1 MSFLCINCDNIFTI
15 IKINKNIKIIFLF
28 NRVMGKKFI
37 LSIKENKNEPEKFYT
52 LRNKFIT
59 NLKPKND
66 KELSLMSMYS
76 HILVNMVYLKCRYND
91 KIEKKIYKYLKKIQM
106 NNLLK

>member
-1 MSFLCINCDNIFTI
+1 
-15 IKINKNIKIIFLF
+15 
-28 NRVMGKKFI
+28 MGKKFI
-37 LSIKENKNEPEKFYT
+37 LTIKENINEPEKFYT

-66 KELSLMSMYS
+66 KELSIISMYS

-91 KIEKKIYKYLKKIQM
+91 KIEKKIYQYLKKIQM

>member
-1 MSFLCINCDNIFTI
+1 LIYFIHK
-15 IKINKNIKIIFLF
+15 KINKNIKIIFLF
-28 NRVMGKKFI
+28 IRAMGKKFI
-37 LSIKENKNEPEKFYT
+37 LNIKENKNEPEKFYT

-66 KELSLMSMYS
+66 KSLALISMYS